1 MCIQRLFIQTKIQM
15 PAMYSFKAFHEE
27 DMSGVKALEAGPFI
41 QKLDANLV
49 LVILDLAYI
58 TAVCL
63 STQVDKA

>member
-1 MCIQRLFIQTKIQM
+1 MS
-15 PAMYSFKAFHEE
+15 AMYSFKAFHEE